1 MKPNTPMTLQN
12 ELSPTS
18 TLDQNEA
25 PETAKGETSLPP
37 ETILVVDDNRQIA
50 NFLSSQLLPQLGY
63 HSLVAHSG
71 KEALRVLEDKTVS
84 LMVLDLEL
92 PDMQGLDIL
101 RRLAKQNRK
110 IPAILVT
117 GHGSEQVAVEAFR
130 LGVQNYM
137 TKPIDTEQLGA
148 SIKQALRETRLVR
161 ERAQLTTQLRRQLNW
176 QTTLARIGR
185 SVTSSLNLDDVLRRI
200 VEAATHLTRAEEG
213 FLALLE
219 NSSDQLYIRAVKN
232 IDSEKSKTMRLPVN
246 DSLVGVAL
254 RTKRP
259 IRTTTETDE
268 GPLIKVSTGFLVHS
282 LLHVPIYAKGKPLG
296 VLSVVNHSAQRPF
309 KEIDEVL
316 LIALADY
323 AAVALEN
330 ANLYMQA
337 KMEISERKK
346 VEEALRI
353 SKDRY
358 KLAMRGANDG
368 LWDWDLQKDEVY
380 YSQRWKGMLGYADRD
395 VSSSSDEWLKRIHP
409 EDVEK
414 LKLDLTAHFKG
425 STSHFENE
433 HRMLHRD
440 GTYRWMLSRGL
451 AVFDDEEKRALRI
464 AGSQTDIT
472 DRKYA
477 EDKLLHDAFYDTMTG
492 LPNRGLFLDHLTL
505 AVERAK
511 RKKDYQY
518 AVLFMD
524 LDRFKDVNDVHG
536 HLTGD
541 KLLVAVAH
549 KLSKRLRSTDTFARF
564 GGDEFVILLE
574 DIHNIDDAKQVVEWI
589 MQELSQT
596 FTIDAHEI
604 NISASIGVVMGEKTY
619 QTPDD
624 VLRDADIALYNAKGK
639 GKSRTEVFTHEMR
652 EQVMERLELEADLR
666 HAVKNDELTLHYQI
680 ISSLKTN
687 RVVGFEALVRWNHPQ
702 RGLLAPAEFIP
713 FAEETGQIIAIDRWV
728 MKKACTQLKE
738 WKEIYANLDPIYVS
752 VNLTTSHI
760 TQPDII
766 DFIQTTL
773 QKTQLDPGCLRI
785 EITESAILEYS
796 EENALILQQIRDI
809 GVEVQIDDF
818 GIGYSSLSYLSNFP
832 INGLKIDQS
841 FINTINSDNSNLQIV
856 QAIISLSNE
865 LGIGVVAEGIED
877 GAQLDKLKKLGCEFG
892 QGYFLSNPMDRR
904 KMKTKLD
911 EVNTNTGILC

>member
-1 MKPNTPMTLQN
+1 MTMHN

-18 TLDQNEA
+18 TIDHNEA
-25 PETAKGETSLPP
+25 SKPAKGEKSLPP

-50 NFLSSQLLPQLGY
+50 NFLSTQLLPQLGY

-71 KEALRVLEDKTVS
+71 KEALRVLEDKSVS

-101 RRLAKQNRK
+101 RRLEKQNRK

-137 TKPIDTEQLGA
+137 TKPIDTEQLGS

-219 NSSDQLYIRAVKN
+219 NNSDQLYIRAVKN

-330 ANLYMQA
+330 ANLYSQA
-337 KMEISERKK
+337 KMEITERKK
-346 VEEALRI
+346 VEQALRI

-358 KLAMRGANDG
+358 ELAMRGANDG
-368 LWDWDLQKDEVY
+368 LWDWELQHDEVY

-395 VSSSSDEWLKRIHP
+395 ISSSSDEWIKRIHP

-451 AVFDDEEKRALRI
+451 AVFDENKKALRI

-477 EDKLLHDAFYDTMTG
+477 EEKLLHDAFYDTMTG

-549 KLSKRLRSTDTFARF
+549 KLSKRLRATDTFARF

-574 DIHNIDDAKQVVEWI
+574 DIQNINDANQVVEWI

-596 FTIDAHEI
+596 FSIDGHEI
-604 NISASIGVVMGEKTY
+604 NISASIGIVMGEKSY

-639 GKSRTEVFTHEMR
+639 GKSRSELFTHEMR
-652 EQVMERLELEADLR
+652 DQVMERLELETDLR
-666 HAVKNDELTLHYQI
+666 RAVQNDELTIHYQI

-702 RGLLAPAEFIP
+702 RGLLQPGEFIP

-728 MKKACTQLKE
+728 MEKACLQLKE
-738 WKEIYANLDPIYVS
+738 WQKEYANLEPIYMS
-752 VNLTTSHI
+752 VNMTTSHL
-760 TQPDII
+760 TLPDIT
-766 DFIQTTL
+766 DFIQSII
-773 QKTQLDPGCLRI
+773 QKAEIAPDCLRI
-785 EITESAILEYS
+785 EITESAILEYT
-796 EENALILQQIRDI
+796 EENAVILQRIRDL
-809 GVEVQIDDF
+809 GVQVQIDDF
-818 GIGYSSLSYLSNFP
+818 GIGYSSLSYLSKFP
-832 INGLKIDQS
+832 INGLKIDNS
-841 FINTINSDNSNLQIV
+841 FINTINTDNSNLQIV

-877 GAQLDKLKKLGCEFG
+877 GAQLDQLKKLGCEFG
-892 QGYFLSNPMDRR
+892 QGYYLSNPMDRR
-904 KMKTKLD
+904 KMKNKLM

>member
-1 MKPNTPMTLQN
+1 MRSNTPMTMQN

-18 TLDQNEA
+18 TIDHNESSE
-25 PETAKGETSLPP
+25 PAKGGKSLPP

-50 NFLSSQLLPQLGY
+50 NFLSTQLLPQLGY

-71 KEALRVLEDKTVS
+71 KEALRVLDDKSVS

-101 RRLAKQNRK
+101 RRLEKQNRK

-137 TKPIDTEQLGA
+137 TKPIDTEQLGS

-219 NSSDQLYIRAVKN
+219 NNSDQLYIRAVKN
-232 IDSEKSKTMRLPVN
+232 IDSDKSKPMRLPVN

-330 ANLYMQA
+330 ANLYSQA
-337 KMEISERKK
+337 KMEITERKK
-346 VEEALRI
+346 VEQALRI

-358 KLAMRGANDG
+358 ELAMRGANDG
-368 LWDWDLQKDEVY
+368 LWDWELQNDEVY

-395 VSSSSDEWLKRIHP
+395 ISSSSDEWIKRIHP

-451 AVFDDEEKRALRI
+451 AVFDENKKALRI

-477 EDKLLHDAFYDTMTG
+477 EEKLLHDAFYDTMTG

-549 KLSKRLRSTDTFARF
+549 KLSKRLRATDTFARF

-574 DIHNIDDAKQVVEWI
+574 DIQNINDANQVVEWI

-596 FTIDAHEI
+596 FSIDGHEI
-604 NISASIGVVMGEKTY
+604 NISASIGIVMGEKSY

-639 GKSRTEVFTHEMR
+639 GKSRSELFTHEMR
-652 EQVMERLELEADLR
+652 DQVIERLELESDLR
-666 HAVKNDELTLHYQI
+666 RAVQNDELTIHYQI

-702 RGLLAPAEFIP
+702 RGLLQPGEFIP

-728 MKKACTQLKE
+728 MEKACSQLKE
-738 WKEIYANLDPIYVS
+738 WQDEYANLEPIYMS
-752 VNLTTSHI
+752 VNMTTSHL
-760 TQPDII
+760 THPDIT
-766 DFIQTTL
+766 DFIQSII
-773 QKTQLDPGCLRI
+773 QKTEIAPDCLRI
-785 EITESAILEYS
+785 EITESAILEYT
-796 EENALILQQIRDI
+796 EDNAEILQRIRDL
-809 GVEVQIDDF
+809 GVQVQIDDF
-818 GIGYSSLSYLSNFP
+818 GIGYSSLSYLSKFP
-832 INGLKIDQS
+832 INGLKIDNS
-841 FINTINSDNSNLQIV
+841 FINTINTDNSNLQIV

-877 GAQLDKLKKLGCEFG
+877 GAQLDQLIKLGCEFG
-892 QGYFLSNPMDRR
+892 QGYYLSNPMDRTN
-904 KMKTKLD
+904 MKNKLK

>member
-1 MKPNTPMTLQN
+1 MRPNTPMTLQN

-18 TLDQNEA
+18 TLDQNDA
-25 PETAKGETSLPP
+25 PETVKGETSMPP

-50 NFLSSQLLPQLGY
+50 NFLSTQLLPQLGY
-63 HSLVAHSG
+63 HSLVAYSG
-71 KEALRVLEDKTVS
+71 KEALRVLEDKAVS

-101 RRLAKQNRK
+101 RRLAKQNRR

-219 NSSDQLYIRAVKN
+219 NGSDQLYIRAVKN

-346 VEEALRI
+346 VEQALRI

-358 KLAMRGANDG
+358 ELSMRGANDG
-368 LWDWDLQKDEVY
+368 LWDWDLQNDEVY
-380 YSQRWKGMLGYADRD
+380 YSQRWKAMLGYADRD
-395 VSSSSDEWLKRIHP
+395 VSNSSDEWLKRIHP

-451 AVFDDEEKRALRI
+451 AVFNEDKRALRI

-549 KLSKRLRSTDTFARF
+549 KLSKRLRATDTFARF

-574 DIHNIDDAKQVVEWI
+574 DIRNIDDANQVVEWI
-589 MQELSQT
+589 MQELSPT

-604 NISASIGVVMGEKTY
+604 NISASIGIVMGEKSY

-624 VLRDADIALYNAKGK
+624 VLRDADIALYNAKSK
-639 GKSRTEVFTHEMR
+639 GKSRSELFTNDMR
-652 EQVMERLELEADLR
+652 EYVMERLELEADLR
-666 HAVKNDELTLHYQI
+666 RAVKNDELTLHYQI

-687 RVVGFEALVRWNHPQ
+687 HVVGFEALVRWNHPQ
-702 RGLLAPAEFIP
+702 RGLLQPAEFIP

-728 MKKACTQLKE
+728 MERACKQLKDWQE
-738 WKEIYANLDPIYVS
+738 TYANLKPIYMS
-752 VNLTTSHI
+752 VNMTTSHLI
-760 TQPDII
+760 HPDII
-766 DFIQTTL
+766 DFIQSTI
-773 QKTQLDPGCLRI
+773 QKTQLAPDCLRI
-785 EITESAILEYS
+785 EITESAILEYT
-796 EENALILQQIRDI
+796 EENAHILQQIRDL
-809 GVEVQIDDF
+809 GVQVQIDDF
-818 GIGYSSLSYLSNFP
+818 GIGYSSLSYLSKFP
-832 INGLKIDQS
+832 INGLKIDNS
-841 FINTINSDNSNLQIV
+841 FINTINTDNSNLQIV

-877 GAQLDKLKKLGCEFG
+877 RAQLDQLKKLGCEFG
-892 QGYFLSNPMDRR
+892 QGYYLSYPMDRR
-904 KMKTKLD
+904 KMKAKLE

>member
-1 MKPNTPMTLQN
+1 MRSNTPMTMQN

-18 TLDQNEA
+18 TIDHNESSE
-25 PETAKGETSLPP
+25 PAKGGKSLPP

-50 NFLSSQLLPQLGY
+50 NFLSTQLLPQLGY

-71 KEALRVLEDKTVS
+71 KEALRVLDDKSVS

-101 RRLAKQNRK
+101 RRLEKQNRK

-137 TKPIDTEQLGA
+137 TKPIDTEQLGS

-219 NSSDQLYIRAVKN
+219 NNSDQLYIRAVKN

-330 ANLYMQA
+330 ANLYSQA
-337 KMEISERKK
+337 KMEITERKK
-346 VEEALRI
+346 VEQALRI

-358 KLAMRGANDG
+358 ELAMRGANDG
-368 LWDWDLQKDEVY
+368 LWDWELQNDEVY

-395 VSSSSDEWLKRIHP
+395 ISSSSDEWIKRIHP

-451 AVFDDEEKRALRI
+451 AVFDENKKALRI

-477 EDKLLHDAFYDTMTG
+477 EEKLLHDAFYDTMTG

-549 KLSKRLRSTDTFARF
+549 KLSKRLRATDTFARF

-574 DIHNIDDAKQVVEWI
+574 DIQNINDVNQVVEWI

-596 FTIDAHEI
+596 FSIDGHEI
-604 NISASIGVVMGEKTY
+604 NISASIGIVMGEKSY

-639 GKSRTEVFTHEMR
+639 GKSRSELFTHEMR
-652 EQVMERLELEADLR
+652 DQVIERLELETDLR
-666 HAVKNDELTLHYQI
+666 RAVQNDELTIHYQI

-702 RGLLAPAEFIP
+702 RGLLQPGEFIP

-728 MKKACTQLKE
+728 MEKACSQLKE
-738 WKEIYANLDPIYVS
+738 WQDEYVNLEPIYMS
-752 VNLTTSHI
+752 VNMTTSHL
-760 TQPDII
+760 THPDIT
-766 DFIQTTL
+766 DFIQSII
-773 QKTQLDPGCLRI
+773 QKTEIAPDCLRI
-785 EITESAILEYS
+785 EITESAILEYT
-796 EENALILQQIRDI
+796 EDNAEILQRIRDL
-809 GVEVQIDDF
+809 GVQVQIDDF
-818 GIGYSSLSYLSNFP
+818 GIGYSSLSYLSKFP
-832 INGLKIDQS
+832 INGLKIDNS
-841 FINTINSDNSNLQIV
+841 FINTINTDNSNLQIV

-877 GAQLDKLKKLGCEFG
+877 GAQLDQLKKLGCEFG
-892 QGYFLSNPMDRR
+892 QGYYLSNPMDRTN
-904 KMKTKLD
+904 MKNKLK

>member
-1 MKPNTPMTLQN
+1 MRPNTPMTLQN

-101 RRLAKQNRK
+101 RRLAKQNRR

-368 LWDWDLQKDEVY
+368 LWDWDLQNDEIY

-666 HAVKNDELTLHYQI
+666 HAIKNDELTLHYQI

-773 QKTQLDPGCLRI
+773 QQIQLDPGCLRI
-785 EITESAILEYS
+785 EITESAILEYT

-818 GIGYSSLSYLSNFP
+818 GIGYSSLSYLANFP

-892 QGYFLSNPMDRR
+892 QGFYLSNPMDRR

>member
-1 MKPNTPMTLQN
+1 MRSNTPMTMQN

-18 TLDQNEA
+18 TIDHNESSE
-25 PETAKGETSLPP
+25 PAKGGKSLPP

-50 NFLSSQLLPQLGY
+50 NFLSTQLLPQLGY

-71 KEALRVLEDKTVS
+71 KEALRVLDDKSVS

-101 RRLAKQNRK
+101 RRLEKQNRK

-137 TKPIDTEQLGA
+137 TKPIDTEQLGS

-219 NSSDQLYIRAVKN
+219 NNSDQLYIRAVKN

-330 ANLYMQA
+330 ANLYSQA
-337 KMEISERKK
+337 KMEITERKK
-346 VEEALRI
+346 VEQALRI

-358 KLAMRGANDG
+358 ELAMRGANDG
-368 LWDWDLQKDEVY
+368 LWDWELQNDEVY

-395 VSSSSDEWLKRIHP
+395 ISSSSDEWIKRIHP

-451 AVFDDEEKRALRI
+451 AVFDENKKALRI

-477 EDKLLHDAFYDTMTG
+477 EEKLLHDAFYDTMTG

-549 KLSKRLRSTDTFARF
+549 KLSKRLRATDTFARF

-574 DIHNIDDAKQVVEWI
+574 DIQNINDANQVVEWI

-596 FTIDAHEI
+596 FSIDGHEI
-604 NISASIGVVMGEKTY
+604 NISASIGIVMGEKSY

-639 GKSRTEVFTHEMR
+639 GKSRSELFTHEMR
-652 EQVMERLELEADLR
+652 DQVIERLELETDLR
-666 HAVKNDELTLHYQI
+666 RAVQNDELTIHYQI

-702 RGLLAPAEFIP
+702 RGLLQPGEFIP

-728 MKKACTQLKE
+728 MEKACSQLKE
-738 WKEIYANLDPIYVS
+738 WQDEYVNLEPIYMS
-752 VNLTTSHI
+752 VNMTTSHL
-760 TQPDII
+760 THPDIT
-766 DFIQTTL
+766 DFIQSII
-773 QKTQLDPGCLRI
+773 QKTEIAPDCLRI
-785 EITESAILEYS
+785 EITESAILEYT
-796 EENALILQQIRDI
+796 EDNAEILQRIRDL
-809 GVEVQIDDF
+809 GVQVQIDDF
-818 GIGYSSLSYLSNFP
+818 GIGYSSLSYLSKFP
-832 INGLKIDQS
+832 INGLKIDNS
-841 FINTINSDNSNLQIV
+841 FINTINTDNSNLQIV

-877 GAQLDKLKKLGCEFG
+877 GAQLDQLKKLGCEFG
-892 QGYFLSNPMDRR
+892 QGYYLSNPMDRTN
-904 KMKTKLD
+904 MKNKLK

>member
-1 MKPNTPMTLQN
+1 MRPNTPMTLQN
-12 ELSPTS
+12 EFTPTGTINQS
-18 TLDQNEA
+18 ET
-25 PETAKGETSLPP
+25 PEPTKGEKSLPP
-37 ETILVVDDNRQIA
+37 ETILVIDDNRQIA
-50 NFLSSQLLPQLGY
+50 NFLSTQLLPQLGY

-71 KEALRVLEDKTVS
+71 KEALRVLEDKSVS

-101 RRLAKQNRK
+101 RRLAKQNRR

-130 LGVQNYM
+130 LGVQNYL

-232 IDSEKSKTMRLPVN
+232 IDSEKSKTMRLPVH
-246 DSLVGVAL
+246 DSLIGVAL

-337 KMEISERKK
+337 KMEITERKK
-346 VEEALRI
+346 VEQALRI

-358 KLAMRGANDG
+358 ELAMRGANDG
-368 LWDWDLQKDEVY
+368 IWDWDLQNDEVY
-380 YSQRWKGMLGYADRD
+380 YSQRWKGMLGYANRD

-409 EDVEK
+409 EDVER

-451 AVFDDEEKRALRI
+451 AVLDEDKRATRI

-477 EDKLLHDAFYDTMTG
+477 EEKLLHDAFYDTMTG

-549 KLSKRLRSTDTFARF
+549 KLSKRLRATDTFARF

-574 DIHNIDDAKQVVEWI
+574 DIQTIDDAKQVVEWI
-589 MQELSQT
+589 MQELSQS
-596 FTIDAHEI
+596 FTIDGHEI
-604 NISASIGVVMGEKTY
+604 NISASIGMVMGEKSY
-619 QTPDD
+619 QTSED
-624 VLRDADIALYNAKGK
+624 VLRDADIALYNAKGR
-639 GKSRTEVFTHEMR
+639 GKSRSELFTKEMR
-652 EQVMERLELEADLR
+652 EQVMERLELETDLR
-666 HAVKNDELTLHYQI
+666 RAVQNDELTIHYQI
-680 ISSLKTN
+680 ISALKTN

-702 RGLLAPAEFIP
+702 RGLLQPGEFIP

-728 MKKACTQLKE
+728 MEKACMQLKE
-738 WKEIYANLDPIYVS
+738 WQQTYANLEPIYMS
-752 VNLTTSHI
+752 VNMTTSHL
-760 TQPDII
+760 THPDII
-766 DFIQTTL
+766 GFIQSIV
-773 QKTQLDPGCLRI
+773 QKTQLAPDCLRI
-785 EITESAILEYS
+785 EITESALLEYTD
-796 EENALILQQIRDI
+796 ENARILQQIRDL
-809 GVEVQIDDF
+809 GVQVQIDDF
-818 GIGYSSLSYLSNFP
+818 GIGYSSLSYLSQFP
-832 INGLKIDQS
+832 INGLKIDNS
-841 FINTINSDNSNLQIV
+841 FINTINTDKSNLQIV

-877 GAQLDKLKKLGCEFG
+877 GAQLDQLKKLGCEFG
-892 QGYFLSNPMDRR
+892 QGYYLSNPMDRS
-904 KMKTKLD
+904 KMNIKLK

>member
-1 MKPNTPMTLQN
+1 MRSNTPMTMQN

-18 TLDQNEA
+18 TIDHNESSE
-25 PETAKGETSLPP
+25 PAKGGKSLPP

-50 NFLSSQLLPQLGY
+50 NFLSTQLLPQLGY

-71 KEALRVLEDKTVS
+71 KEALRVLDDKSVS

-101 RRLAKQNRK
+101 RRLEKQNRK

-137 TKPIDTEQLGA
+137 TKPIDTEQLGS

-219 NSSDQLYIRAVKN
+219 NNSDQLYIRAVKN

-330 ANLYMQA
+330 ANLYSQA
-337 KMEISERKK
+337 KMEITERKK
-346 VEEALRI
+346 VEQALRI

-358 KLAMRGANDG
+358 ELAMRGANDG
-368 LWDWDLQKDEVY
+368 LWDWELQNDEVY

-395 VSSSSDEWLKRIHP
+395 ISSSSDEWIKRIHP

-451 AVFDDEEKRALRI
+451 AVFDENKKALRI

-477 EDKLLHDAFYDTMTG
+477 EEKLLHDAFYDTMTG

-549 KLSKRLRSTDTFARF
+549 KLSKRLRATDTFARF

-574 DIHNIDDAKQVVEWI
+574 DIQNINDANQVVEWI

-596 FTIDAHEI
+596 FSIDGHEI
-604 NISASIGVVMGEKTY
+604 NISASIGIVMGEKSY

-639 GKSRTEVFTHEMR
+639 GKSRSELFTHEMR
-652 EQVMERLELEADLR
+652 DQVIERLELESDLR
-666 HAVKNDELTLHYQI
+666 RAVQNDELTIHYQI

-702 RGLLAPAEFIP
+702 RGLLQPGEFIP

-728 MKKACTQLKE
+728 MEKACSQLKE
-738 WKEIYANLDPIYVS
+738 WQDEYANLEPIYMS
-752 VNLTTSHI
+752 VNMTTSHL
-760 TQPDII
+760 THPDIT
-766 DFIQTTL
+766 DFIQSII
-773 QKTQLDPGCLRI
+773 QKTEIAPDCLRI
-785 EITESAILEYS
+785 EITESAILEYT
-796 EENALILQQIRDI
+796 EDNAEILQRIRDL
-809 GVEVQIDDF
+809 GVQVQIDDF
-818 GIGYSSLSYLSNFP
+818 GIGYSSLSYLSKFP
-832 INGLKIDQS
+832 INGLKIDNS
-841 FINTINSDNSNLQIV
+841 FINTINTDNSNLQIV

-877 GAQLDKLKKLGCEFG
+877 GAQLDQLKKLGCEFG
-892 QGYFLSNPMDRR
+892 QGYYLSNPMDRTN
-904 KMKTKLD
+904 MKNKLK

>member
-1 MKPNTPMTLQN
+1 MTLHN

-18 TLDQNEA
+18 TLDQNDA
-25 PETAKGETSLPP
+25 PETARGEKSLPP

-50 NFLSSQLLPQLGY
+50 AFLSEQLLPQLGY

-71 KEALRVLEDKTVS
+71 KEALRVLEDKSVS
-84 LMVLDLEL
+84 LMILDLEL
-92 PDMQGLDIL
+92 PDMQGIDIM
-101 RRLAKQNRK
+101 RRLAKQNRR

-137 TKPIDTEQLGA
+137 TKPIDTEQLGD
-148 SIKQALRETRLVR
+148 SIKQALRETRLER

-232 IDSEKSKTMRLPVN
+232 IDSAKSKTMRLPAN
-246 DSLVGVAL
+246 DSLIGVAL

-296 VLSVVNHSAQRPF
+296 VLSVVNHSAQKPF

-330 ANLYMQA
+330 ANLYLQA
-337 KMEISERKK
+337 KMEITERKN
-346 VEEALRI
+346 VEQALRI
-353 SKDRY
+353 SKERY
-358 KLAMRGANDG
+358 ELAMLGANDG
-368 LWDWDLQKDEVY
+368 LWDWDLQNDEVY
-380 YSQRWKGMLGYADRD
+380 YSQRWKAMLGYPDRD
-395 VSSSSDEWLKRIHP
+395 ISSASGEWLKRVHP
-409 EDVEK
+409 EEAER
-414 LKLDLTAHFKG
+414 LKLDLTAHFQG

-451 AVFDDEEKRALRI
+451 AVFDEDKRALRI

-477 EDKLLHDAFYDTMTG
+477 EEKLAHDAFYDTMTG

-524 LDRFKDVNDVHG
+524 LDRFKDVNDIHG

-549 KLSKRLRSTDTFARF
+549 KLSKRLRATDTFARF

-574 DIHNIDDAKQVVEWI
+574 DIQNIDDANQVVEWI
-589 MQELSQT
+589 MEELSQT
-596 FTIDAHEI
+596 FTIDGHEI
-604 NISASIGVVMGEKTY
+604 NISASIGIVKGEKSY
-619 QTPDD
+619 QTSED
-624 VLRDADIALYNAKGK
+624 VLRDADIALYSAKGK
-639 GKSRTEVFTHEMR
+639 GKSRSELFSTEMR
-652 EQVMERLELEADLR
+652 ELVMERLELETDLR
-666 HAVKNDELTLHYQI
+666 LAVQNNELTLHYQI
-680 ISSLKTN
+680 ISSLDTN

-702 RGLLAPAEFIP
+702 RGLLQPSEFIP
-713 FAEETGQIIAIDRWV
+713 FAEETGLIIGIDRWV
-728 MKKACTQLKE
+728 MDKACMQLKKWQE
-738 WKEIYANLDPIYVS
+738 TYANLDPIYMS

-760 TQPDII
+760 THPNII
-766 DFIQTTL
+766 DFIQSTL
-773 QKTQLDPGCLRI
+773 QKSQLAPDCLRI
-785 EITESAILEYS
+785 EITESAILEYTD
-796 EENALILQQIRDI
+796 ENAAILQQIRDL
-809 GVEVQIDDF
+809 GVQVTIDDF
-818 GIGYSSLSYLSNFP
+818 GIGYSSLSYLSKFP

-841 FINTINSDNSNLQIV
+841 FINQITKDNSNLQIV
-856 QAIISLSNE
+856 QAIITLSNE
-865 LGIGVVAEGIED
+865 LGLGIVAEGIED
-877 GAQLDKLKKLGCEFG
+877 GAQLDQLKVLGCEFG
-892 QGYFLSNPMDRR
+892 QGYYLSSPMDRH
-904 KMKTKLD
+904 KMEIKLD
-911 EVNTNTGILC
+911 AVNINTGILC

>member
-1 MKPNTPMTLQN
+1 MTMQN

-18 TLDQNEA
+18 TIDHNESSE
-25 PETAKGETSLPP
+25 PAKGGKSLPP

-50 NFLSSQLLPQLGY
+50 NFLSTQLLPQLGY

-71 KEALRVLEDKTVS
+71 KEALRVLDDKSVS

-101 RRLAKQNRK
+101 RRLEKQNRK

-137 TKPIDTEQLGA
+137 TKPIDTEQLGS

-219 NSSDQLYIRAVKN
+219 NNSDQLYIRAVKN

-330 ANLYMQA
+330 ANLYSQA
-337 KMEISERKK
+337 KMEITERKK
-346 VEEALRI
+346 VEQALRI

-358 KLAMRGANDG
+358 ELAMRGANDG
-368 LWDWDLQKDEVY
+368 LWDWELQNDEVY

-395 VSSSSDEWLKRIHP
+395 ISNSSDEWIKRIHP

-451 AVFDDEEKRALRI
+451 AVFDENKKALRI

-477 EDKLLHDAFYDTMTG
+477 EEKLLHDAFYDTMTG

-549 KLSKRLRSTDTFARF
+549 KLSKRLRATDTFARF

-574 DIHNIDDAKQVVEWI
+574 DIQNINDANQVVEWI

-596 FTIDAHEI
+596 FSIDGHEI
-604 NISASIGVVMGEKTY
+604 NISASIGIVMGEKSY

-639 GKSRTEVFTHEMR
+639 GKSRSELFTHEMR
-652 EQVMERLELEADLR
+652 DQVIERLELETDLR
-666 HAVKNDELTLHYQI
+666 RAVQNDELTIHYQI

-702 RGLLAPAEFIP
+702 RGLLQPGEFIP

-728 MKKACTQLKE
+728 MEKACSQLKE
-738 WKEIYANLDPIYVS
+738 WQDEYANLEPIYMS
-752 VNLTTSHI
+752 VNMTTSHL
-760 TQPDII
+760 THPDIT
-766 DFIQTTL
+766 DFIQSII
-773 QKTQLDPGCLRI
+773 QKTEIAPDCLRI
-785 EITESAILEYS
+785 EITESAILEYT
-796 EENALILQQIRDI
+796 EDNAEILQRIRDL
-809 GVEVQIDDF
+809 GVQVQIDDF
-818 GIGYSSLSYLSNFP
+818 GIGYSSLSYLSKFP
-832 INGLKIDQS
+832 INGLKIDNS
-841 FINTINSDNSNLQIV
+841 FINTINTDNSNLQIV

-877 GAQLDKLKKLGCEFG
+877 GAQLDQLIKLGCEFG
-892 QGYFLSNPMDRR
+892 QGYYLSNPMDRTN
-904 KMKTKLD
+904 MKNKLK

>member
-1 MKPNTPMTLQN
+1 MRSNTPMTMQN

-18 TLDQNEA
+18 TIDHNESSE
-25 PETAKGETSLPP
+25 PAKGGKSLPP

-50 NFLSSQLLPQLGY
+50 NFLSTQLLPQLGY

-71 KEALRVLEDKTVS
+71 KEALRVLDDKSVS

-101 RRLAKQNRK
+101 RRLEKQNRK

-137 TKPIDTEQLGA
+137 TKPIDTEQLGS

-219 NSSDQLYIRAVKN
+219 NNSDQLYIRAVKN

-330 ANLYMQA
+330 ANLYSQA
-337 KMEISERKK
+337 KMEITERKK
-346 VEEALRI
+346 VEQALRI

-358 KLAMRGANDG
+358 ELAMRGANDG
-368 LWDWDLQKDEVY
+368 LWDWELQNDEVY

-395 VSSSSDEWLKRIHP
+395 ISSSSDEWIKRIHP

-451 AVFDDEEKRALRI
+451 AVFDENKKALRI

-477 EDKLLHDAFYDTMTG
+477 EEKLLHDAFYDTMTG

-549 KLSKRLRSTDTFARF
+549 KLSKRLRATDTFARF

-574 DIHNIDDAKQVVEWI
+574 DIQNINDANQVVEWI

-596 FTIDAHEI
+596 FSIDGHEI
-604 NISASIGVVMGEKTY
+604 NISASIGIVMGEKSY

-639 GKSRTEVFTHEMR
+639 GKSRSELFTHEMR
-652 EQVMERLELEADLR
+652 DQVIERLELETDLR
-666 HAVKNDELTLHYQI
+666 RAVQNDELTIHYQI

-702 RGLLAPAEFIP
+702 RGLLQPGEFIP

-728 MKKACTQLKE
+728 MEKACSQLKE
-738 WKEIYANLDPIYVS
+738 WQDEYANLEPIYMS
-752 VNLTTSHI
+752 VNMTTSHL
-760 TQPDII
+760 THPDIT
-766 DFIQTTL
+766 DFIQSII
-773 QKTQLDPGCLRI
+773 QKTEIAPDCLRI
-785 EITESAILEYS
+785 EITESAILEYT
-796 EENALILQQIRDI
+796 EDNAEILQRIRDL
-809 GVEVQIDDF
+809 GVQVQIDDF
-818 GIGYSSLSYLSNFP
+818 GIGYSSLSYLSKFP
-832 INGLKIDQS
+832 INGLKIDNS
-841 FINTINSDNSNLQIV
+841 FINTINTDNSNLQIV

-877 GAQLDKLKKLGCEFG
+877 GAQLDQLKKLGCEFG
-892 QGYFLSNPMDRR
+892 QGYYLSNPMDRTN
-904 KMKTKLD
+904 MKNKLK